1 VWRYE
6 RQAGLVDGGAESVRW
21 SVVPTPVEMSLDPH
35 AGRTLNVQT
44 DGWVVVVVQQAPPHL
59 DNEARYLAGIH
70 AGFPSSQ
77 HPQLTVGEPSTYLLD
92 IQQTQLTLM
101 KSHRDWHACRREKN
115 TNENKIK

>member
-35 AGRTLNVQT
+35 AGRTMNVQT
-44 DGWVVVVVQQAPPHL
+44 DGWVVVVVQHAPPHL

-70 AGFPSSQ
+70 ASFPSSQ
-77 HPQLTVGEPSTYLLD
+77 HASLCCCQVVSLFSTKLNFPNSKHFLILLLRCCD
-92 IQQTQLTLM
+92 
-101 KSHRDWHACRREKN
+101 C
-115 TNENKIK
+115 

>member
-6 RQAGLVDGGAESVRW
+6 RQAGLVDGGAAESVRW

-35 AGRTLNVQT
+35 AGRQLNIQT

-70 AGFPSSQ
+70 ASFPSSQ
-77 HPQLTVGEPSTYLLD
+77 HHQLTVGEHVFAGHSADTANVDEIPQRLACVPS
-92 IQQTQLTLM
+92 
-101 KSHRDWHACRREKN
+101 
-115 TNENKIK
+115 